1 MQAGRA
7 STGMGHYKFN
17 LETKWPHVTLVPPAN
32 DDPTHQKTPPRKDKH
47 MSRLNRRD
55 LLKQSLLAS
64 TAATFLPNYASGEV
78 AKNDLL
84 NLAVIGCA
92 NRGAAIGS
100 GAVGHKMT
108 QCVALC
114 DVVPSRAEGF
124 KKNMK
129 GKCDEA
135 AVFDDFR
142 EMFQQMGDKIDVCT
156 IGVPDHAHFPIA
168 MLAMSLGIHVYVEKP
183 LAHTFHE
190 CELLIAA
197 EKKYGVMCQMGNQGH
212 SSGQRLQFQ
221 SWVDE
226 GVIKNV
232 RRVDACM
239 NKGRRWHPWG
249 DVQSFPEAEEMP
261 AGMNWDVWAGTAP
274 KRAYNR
280 KFDPGNWRGWYDYGN
295 GAFGDWGPHTL
306 DTVHRFLNLDLP
318 HTIRAE
324 KILKPNDFIYPHATT
339 IAFDFPERGPDMPE
353 MTINWYD
360 GVKNRPSAEEDFKI
374 PACGKAIYSDDLT
387 FVGGTHSASLK
398 IVGGANQKE
407 VTANL
412 PGPSVSKT
420 STNHMDNFI
429 RAAAEL
435 DPSCN
440 SSFAISGPLT
450 QVFMLGCI
458 AQRLGENLEFDH
470 ETRQITNNTRAN
482 ELLKGNP
489 PREGWQE
496 YYKLA

>member
-1 MQAGRA
+1 
-7 STGMGHYKFN
+7 
-17 LETKWPHVTLVPPAN
+17 
-32 DDPTHQKTPPRKDKH
+32 

-324 KILKPNDFIYPHATT
+324 KIVKPNDFIYPHATT

-429 RAAAEL
+429 RAAAGL

>member
-324 KILKPNDFIYPHATT
+324 KIVKPNDFIYPHATT

-429 RAAAEL
+429 RAAAGL